1 MTLGAGWC
9 EQERE
14 DGSAA
19 KEEFGEHH
27 EPSGQGSFL
36 HLAVKNV
43 WGKSRFWE
51 WFVRAGAVSG
61 GQGCFPP
68 GVWGQQLFGGLGGT
82 GGLIPSCAGF
92 LDVESVLG
100 TMFGAI
106 RGLVSPA

>member
-1 MTLGAGWC
+1 MAPSPRLSLWEGREFRMTLGAGWC
-9 EQERE
+9 EQERAN
-14 DGSAA
+14 GSAA

-68 GVWGQQLFGGLGGT
+68 GVWGQQL
-82 GGLIPSCAGF
+82 SAGAWWSWWHRGVDSF
-92 LDVESVLG
+92 LC
-100 TMFGAI
+100 
-106 RGLVSPA
+106 

>member
-1 MTLGAGWC
+1 MAPSPRLSLWEGRGFKMTLGAGWC

-14 DGSAA
+14 NGSAA

-61 GQGCFPP
+61 
-68 GVWGQQLFGGLGGT
+68 
-82 GGLIPSCAGF
+82 
-92 LDVESVLG
+92 
-100 TMFGAI
+100 
-106 RGLVSPA
+106 